1 VNADPQTWRRN
12 PKWSDAQWDAMSHFR
27 ALSLNRRPATPSTV
41 SDEAKAA
48 GILRKLCEA
57 QEEAKRLKLENA

>member
-1 VNADPQTWRRN
+1 
-12 PKWSDAQWDAMSHFR
+12 MSYFR
-27 ALSLNRRPATPSTV
+27 SMSLNRRPATPSTV

-57 QEEAKRLKLENA
+57 QEEARRLKLENAEVWE